1 MNLASWTE
9 CSVHED
15 IALDHGTLIAST
27 GAGDKTVRLWEVA
40 SGTHVRTLTGHTGS
54 VRGVAFSP
62 DGSLIA
68 SAADDKTVRL
78 WG

>member
-1 MNLASWTE
+1 VRTLTGHTDSVRGVAFSPDGTLLASAADDT
-9 CSVHED
+9 
-15 IALDHGTLIAST
+15 
-27 GAGDKTVRLWEVA
+27 TVRLWEVA
-40 SGTHVRTLTGHTGS
+40 SGTHVRTLTGHTDS

-62 DGSLIA
+62 VGTLLA